1 MQFQFPEFKLEID
14 TLEDQLKQHNEKLWK
29 ISYLDPWWDYQ
40 QVIINI
46 VLYNKIDVYKCYDKF
61 YELYLKHDGLNKF
74 IKLNLNFWVKN
85 QNDYYQFRFLSL
97 KRFLNKE
104 TLEGTLDSNL
114 YEIIPNNEMPKLY

>member
-14 TLEDQLKQHNEKLWK
+14 TLENQLKQHDEKLWK

-104 TLEGTLDSNL
+104 TLEGPLDSNL

>member
-14 TLEDQLKQHNEKLWK
+14 TLENQLKQHDEKLWK

-46 VLYNKIDVYKCYDKF
+46 VIYNKIDVYKCYDKF

-104 TLEGTLDSNL
+104 TLEGPLDSNL
-114 YEIIPNNEMPKLY
+114 YEIIPNNEMPGLY

>member
-14 TLEDQLKQHNEKLWK
+14 TLENQLKQHDEKLWK

-46 VLYNKIDVYKCYDKF
+46 VIYNKIDVYKCYDKF

-104 TLEGTLDSNL
+104 TLEGPLDSNL